1 MMSGSDLCKWSI
13 IEDDHYPLEQAR
25 FLARRLTCNDR
36 NIDVL
41 LDCLRQRNGLDIIN
55 SAKHIWV
62 RKINLIIKYFFFLC
76 SFQMNLVVIHGDL
89 QLIHL
94 LMILLHQFLHVD
106 LLNFVV

>member
-41 LDCLRQRNGLDIIN
+41 LDCLRQRNGLDITN
-55 SAKHIWV
+55 SATQIWV
-62 RKINLIIKYFFFLC
+62 SERGLFIEY
-76 SFQMNLVVIHGDL
+76 
-89 QLIHL
+89 
-94 LMILLHQFLHVD
+94 ILLLFLVSR
-106 LLNFVV
+106 

>member
-41 LDCLRQRNGLDIIN
+41 LDCLRQRNGLDITN
-55 SAKHIWV
+55 SATQIWV
-62 RKINLIIKYFFFLC
+62 SERGLLIEY
-76 SFQMNLVVIHGDL
+76 
-89 QLIHL
+89 
-94 LMILLHQFLHVD
+94 ILLLF
-106 LLNFVV
+106 F

>member
-41 LDCLRQRNGLDIIN
+41 LDCLRQRNGLDITN
-55 SAKHIWV
+55 SATQIWV
-62 RKINLIIKYFFFLC
+62 RERGLLIEY
-76 SFQMNLVVIHGDL
+76 
-89 QLIHL
+89 
-94 LMILLHQFLHVD
+94 ILLLFLVSR
-106 LLNFVV
+106 